1 MNSNSRFAIRNLVC
15 VGRVSAL
22 LWSLLS
28 AMWRGSQG
36 LKDCSVIKAHRPFV
50 PRGKQECLC
59 HWRRAAWQR
68 YPRDAGAAAD
78 RDVCVII

>member
-36 LKDCSVIKAHRPFV
+36 LEDCSVIKAHR
-50 PRGKQECLC
+50 QECLC

-68 YPRDAGAAAD
+68 YPLDAEAAAD
-78 RDVCVII
+78 SGDCVII